1 MKIVRIISTTALIIN
16 AGTRQGIKKG
26 DILTIMDPKGAPIV
40 DPDTKQKI
48 GILESIKANVVATEV
63 YDNMTIAE
71 SEKENSNNFVPD
83 YYKTMKGSTLNG
95 IKKSLGS
102 LAPIPIQKDLNV
114 DPNEIQGL
122 PISKNPI
129 RIGDPVQK
137 RQ

>member
-114 DPNEIQGL
+114 DPN
-122 PISKNPI
+122 
-129 RIGDPVQK
+129 
-137 RQ
+137 